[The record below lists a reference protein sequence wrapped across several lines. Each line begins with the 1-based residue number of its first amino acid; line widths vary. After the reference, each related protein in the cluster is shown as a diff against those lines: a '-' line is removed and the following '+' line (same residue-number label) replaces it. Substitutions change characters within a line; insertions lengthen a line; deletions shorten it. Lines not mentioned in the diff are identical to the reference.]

1 VESLL
6 HDPAN
11 YSTYPTQWHN
21 LLQHLALSHTL
32 IVLHMRNLP
41 AKCFPNESLTSI
53 DEDMQLPESV
63 SRLSLFTTDLR
74 SRVEDSDAGSI
85 APEKMPR
92 QERVIEIIMPEPLAV
107 TAARP
112 DSIEPPSDIS
122 RRRGSIASIASTSFS
137 FGRRRASSV
146 ATQADQ
152 IDLPISAHM
161 ANSGKAALPP
171 VAFPAAK
178 RYAFTR
184 HGGVVEARSRASSE
198 SGRPRSIFSVQ
209 STTSFAPSYRR
220 GGPLAASAS
229 SARPRA
235 SFASRDRS
243 SIYGGSASAPDRRSR
258 ERSSTSKAEPAFD
271 RPLPYIPGRAPVL
284 RVFVPLSDK
293 VRRWPSVEGALATA
307 QELDKSGS
315 SRRLRLG
322 DLIVNTA
329 IQHPKTTEH
338 VLMFVPFVKHRF
350 VPLDYTHSSAGHSP
364 RYVNA
369 FALSPFYFHPFLASR
384 VIYLELEPYSSQ
396 ISRSLRL
403 AHDRQDLVVS
413 SGARLSAKRYLY
425 VAGFTVQP
433 GASIAPGWE
442 GTVSLEAEGTAEG
455 KVAIEARAR
464 GGLGAW
470 EVIPDKSMTG
480 MVWLRL
486 LREEAA
492 DSDR

>member
-1 VESLL
+1 
-6 HDPAN
+6 
-11 YSTYPTQWHN
+11 
-21 LLQHLALSHTL
+21 
-32 IVLHMRNLP
+32 MRNLP

-92 QERVIEIIMPEPLAV
+92 QERVI
-107 TAARP
+107 
-112 DSIEPPSDIS
+112 DIS

-235 SFASRDRS
+235 SFASSGGDRS